1 MSFRNG
7 IGPSVRRIIGLKS
20 MLLAAGLL
28 AAGAGLAAGPA
39 AAETTIIRG
48 MGPTIGTLD
57 PQLNVLANEGWIQ
70 DDMYEGLTAQD
81 EKGDII
87 PGAAEKWEMSD
98 DGLTY
103 TFHLRDGLKWSNG
116 DPLVAQ
122 DFVNGVVR
130 TVTASTASDKAYIF
144 CSTIAIS
151 GVCDYTEKKETDPKG
166 LGITAPD
173 DKTVVVKLD
182 KPAPYA
188 LIYFGSYYGAPLH
201 KPSFDK
207 FGAAFVKPENI
218 VSNGAYHMTENVPQ
232 SHVTLVKNPNYWDA
246 ANVKIDKVIYQIT
259 EDNKTAVKLF
269 KAGQLDVGVDIPADD
284 VANLQKEFGAEMHVT
299 PYLET
304 DYMSFNIK
312 KPPFDNIKIRQALS
326 TAIDRDTLI
335 NKVIKGGYVVNC
347 GYVVPLSDYQ
357 PARVPECDMDKDT
370 RVKTAKALLAEGMKE
385 AKIKKLSLTIE
396 STNDDTNKKMAE
408 TVALMWKRTL
418 GVDAKVNAQE
428 RDAWLD
434 AFNGMK
440 WDVFNDDLVGDFAG
454 PESYLS
460 YIDPRGGVYGWES
473 KDYENLWDKAMLA
486 ADKQTRYGL
495 LAQAE
500 KVYLDQYISTPMTA
514 APARDLVRKTIGGWV
529 DNVGASHP
537 TRFMTI
543 SDK

>member
-1 MSFRNG
+1 MS
-7 IGPSVRRIIGLKS
+7 VCHRIRLPGRQAIAFKS
-20 MLLAAGLL
+20 ALLGAALF
-28 AAGAGLAAGPA
+28 AAGAMLASPA
-39 AAETTIIRG
+39 SAETTIIRG

-57 PQLNVLANEGWIQ
+57 PQLNFLANEGWIQ

-81 EKGDII
+81 ASGNII

-122 DFVNGVVR
+122 DFVNGIVR
-130 TVTASTASDKAYIF
+130 TVDAKTASDKAYIF
-144 CSTIAIS
+144 CSTIAIT
-151 GVCDYTEKKETDPKG
+151 GVCDYTSKKESDPSK
-166 LGITAPD
+166 LGISAPD
-173 DKTVVVKLD
+173 AKTVVVKLD

-207 FGAAFVKPENI
+207 FGAAFIKPENI

-246 ANVKIDKVIYQIT
+246 ASVKIDKVIYQIT

-284 VANLQKEFGAEMHVT
+284 VVNLQKEFGAQMHVT
-299 PYLET
+299 PYLQT
-304 DYMSFNIK
+304 DYLSFNLK

-326 TAIDRDTLI
+326 TALDRDTLI

-347 GYVVPLSDYQ
+347 GYVVPLSDYKA
-357 PARVPECDMDKDT
+357 PRVPECDMDKDT
-370 RVKTAKALLAEGMKE
+370 RAKTAKALLAEGMKE

-396 STNDDTNKKMAE
+396 STNDDTEKKMAE
-408 TVALMWKRTL
+408 TVALMWKKTL

-454 PESYLS
+454 PETFLS
-460 YIDPRGGVYGWES
+460 YIDPRGGVYGWQS

-486 ADKQTRYGL
+486 SDKDTRYGL

-500 KVYLDQYISTPMTA
+500 KLYLDQYVSTPMA
-514 APARDLVRKTIGGWV
+514 AVPNRDLVRNTVGGWV

-543 SDK
+543 SSN

>member
-1 MSFRNG
+1 MSFGNG
-7 IGPSVRRIIGLKS
+7 IGSLITFKS
-20 MLLAAGLL
+20 ALLGAVLLVAGGMLAL
-28 AAGAGLAAGPA
+28 PA
-39 AAETTIIRG
+39 SAETTITRG

-57 PQLNVLANEGWIQ
+57 PQLNFLANEGWIQ
-70 DDMYEGLTAQD
+70 DDMYEGLVAQD
-81 EKGDII
+81 AKGAII
-87 PGAAEKWEMSD
+87 PGAAEKWELSD

-130 TVTASTASDKAYIF
+130 TVDPKSASDKAYIF
-144 CSTIAIS
+144 CSTIAVT
-151 GVCDYTEKKETDPKG
+151 GACDFTAKKTDDPSK
-166 LGITAPD
+166 LGISAPD
-173 DKTVVVKLD
+173 AKTVVVKLD

-188 LIYFGSYYGAPLH
+188 LIYFASYYGAPLH

-246 ANVKIDKVIYQIT
+246 ASVKIDKVVYQIT
-259 EDNKTAVKLF
+259 EDNKTAAKLF
-269 KAGQLDVGVDIPADD
+269 KAGQLDIGVDMPADD
-284 VANLQKEFGAEMHVT
+284 VANLQKQFGDQMHVS
-299 PYLET
+299 PYLQT

-312 KPPFDNIKIRQALS
+312 LPPFDNLKIRQALS
-326 TAIDRDTLI
+326 TAIDRDTYV
-335 NKVIKGGYVVNC
+335 NKVIKGGYAVNC
-347 GYVVPLSDYQ
+347 GYVIPLPDYKA
-357 PARVPECDMDKDT
+357 PRVPECDMDKDT

-385 AKIKKLSLTIE
+385 AKISKLSFTIA
-396 STNDDTNKKMAE
+396 SSNDDTQKKIAE
-408 TVALMWKRTL
+408 TIALMWRKTL

-434 AFNGMK
+434 TFNSGK
-440 WDVFNDDLVGDFAG
+440 WQVFNDDLVGDFAG
-454 PESYLS
+454 PETFLA
-460 YIDPRGGVYGWES
+460 YIDPRGDVYHWES
-473 KDYENLWDKAMLA
+473 KEFEDTWDKAMLIS
-486 ADKQTRYGL
+486 DKQQRYAM

-500 KVYLDQYISTPMTA
+500 KIFLDQYSSAPLDA
-514 APARDLVRKTIGGWV
+514 APSRDLVSNKIGGYF
-529 DNVGASHP
+529 DNPAASHP